1 MDSYISILLVYNCRR
16 EITRPIYIHLEH
28 LELFYMYRQ
37 NAFQKV
43 YTIFNKLSVY
53 ENKAY
58 VSLMHYPCHLL
69 FTYIL
74 SIPQNI
80 FFLVSAIFNLL

>member
-1 MDSYISILLVYNCRR
+1 MLLLVQNCRR
-16 EITRPIYIHLEH
+16 EITRPMYIHLEH

-37 NAFQKV
+37 CFSENLYQFSINL
-43 YTIFNKLSVY
+43 TVY
-53 ENKAY
+53 ENKADM
-58 VSLMHYPCHLL
+58 SLMHYPCHLL

-80 FFLVSAIFNLL
+80 FFLVSAIFKLL